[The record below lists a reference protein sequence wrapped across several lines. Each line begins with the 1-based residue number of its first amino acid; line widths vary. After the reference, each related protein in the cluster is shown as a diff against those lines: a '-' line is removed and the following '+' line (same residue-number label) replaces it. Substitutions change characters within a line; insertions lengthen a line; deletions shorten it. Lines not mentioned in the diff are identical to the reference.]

1 MKRILAVLL
10 ILALFSP
17 AYSEVVVGTIDLSN
31 NNIYSAAKFSNGIS
45 LGMLNTGTANTGLAS
60 WNPDIGLGAFKL
72 GLGINVPFNDPTGRV
87 VDNIVVRYAQYDSR
101 RWGFRYGVISNYTL
115 GYGLLVNNYTSAQTG
130 IIQSNQQSGLR
141 VYYKQDIYGAEG
153 MGTWSKF
160 QAVRLTE
167 EIMPR
172 LVLGQYYAGDS
183 DGINFLR
190 PDGTRVVYP
199 SQSGFGIDAGYSVW
213 NGGTVFAEYAKM
225 NNHGSGISAGFNQD
239 MGILIGRANFRAER
253 RLIDRNFVPGYF
265 NENYET
271 DPIDIASY
279 EASNTS
285 KNGYKVQLGAT
296 VLSLGNIWA
305 VLEGYEGSNT
315 TLKGYAS
322 AKIGDLYFA
331 EAGYSQQ
338 NFIDARSLTLD
349 QGAVIT
355 GKLGYKVNP
364 FTTVIANYKQYYD
377 PAAGKVVYTQW
388 YEIALSF

>member
-1 MKRILAVLL
+1 MKKLLAFLL
-10 ILALFSP
+10 VFLSVVSVSFSQTP
-17 AYSEVVVGTIDLSN
+17 S
-31 NNIYSAAKFSNGIS
+31 IYSTANFSNGVS
-45 LGMLNTGTANTGLAS
+45 FGFLNTGMASTGLFS
-60 WNPDIGLGAFKL
+60 WNPDLGLGAFRL
-72 GLGINVPFNDPTGRV
+72 GLGVNIPTNDPGGRV
-87 VDNIVVRYAQYDSR
+87 VDKVVVRYAQYDSQ
-101 RWGFRYGVISNYTL
+101 RWGFRYGVINNYTL

-130 IIQSNQQSGLR
+130 LVQSNQQSGLR
-141 VYYKQDIYGAEG
+141 VYYNQGIYGVEG

-160 QAVRLTE
+160 QAFRITE

-172 LVLGQYYAGDS
+172 LTLGQYYAGDS
-183 DGINFLR
+183 DGIDFLR

-199 SQSGFGIDAGYSVW
+199 SQSGFGLDAGYSVW
-213 NGGTVFAEYAKM
+213 NGGVVFAEYAKM
-225 NNHGSGISAGFNQD
+225 NNHGSGFSTGFNQD
-239 MGILIGRANFRAER
+239 IDIFIGKANFRAER
-253 RLIDRNFVPGYF
+253 RFIDRNFVPGYF

-279 EASNTS
+279 EASSTS
-285 KNGYKVQLGAT
+285 KNGYKVQAGAT

-315 TLKGYAS
+315 TLNGYAS
-322 AKIGDLYFA
+322 ARLGDSYFV

-377 PAAGKVVYTQW
+377 PSAGRVVYTQW
-388 YEIALSF
+388 YEMSLSL